1 MKCFVDFLFIYEG
14 RALFLTPQQTRL
26 KSELKPFNAV
36 IQTCPV
42 CGKIDVCLDDGH
54 SCEDYIILLNDRE
67 SRGW

>member
-1 MKCFVDFLFIYEG
+1 M
-14 RALFLTPQQTRL
+14 LTPEQRRL

>member
-1 MKCFVDFLFIYEG
+1 MQSFVAELCHYEG
-14 RALFLTPQQTRL
+14 RAGMLTPEQKRL